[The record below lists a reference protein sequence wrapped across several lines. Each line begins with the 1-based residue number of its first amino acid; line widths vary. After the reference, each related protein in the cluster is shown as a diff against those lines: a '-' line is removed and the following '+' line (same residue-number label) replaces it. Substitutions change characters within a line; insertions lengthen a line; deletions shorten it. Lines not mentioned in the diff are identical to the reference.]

1 MRQVTWDMENVRKH
15 LQKTITMRKYY
26 NVVINFPNK
35 I

>member
-1 MRQVTWDMENVRKH
+1 MENVRKH
-15 LQKTITMRKYY
+15 LQKTMTITMRKYY